1 MHPRVAVSAVSS
13 WRWSLDEDLRFWAD
27 GGIDHV
33 VLSLRKL
40 EQAGVTDAVR
50 RVRAAGLRVAAV
62 AELGW
67 WALDDPRTWPAQ
79 QDRLRRAVGAAAA
92 TGAPTLVLTSGPP
105 GRLAWDDALDALA
118 SALEP
123 VRANAA
129 AHDVVLALENT
140 GPLRLDLSFV
150 TTLADTVDAARALAI
165 GVCVEVNSCFA
176 ERGLPATIGAG
187 IDTLAHVQLSD
198 FVVGSLSTPD
208 RAVPGD
214 GDIPLERI
222 VGCLLDAGYAGPF
235 ELELVG
241 PRIDAEG
248 YDTAIRRGVDY
259 LDGLLSRLDAR
270 GQGPGTPRT
279 RTGAA

>member
-1 MHPRVAVSAVSS
+1 VSAVSS
-13 WRWSLDEDLRFWAD
+13 WRWSLDEDLRYWAD
-27 GGIDHV
+27 AGIDHV

-62 AELGW
+62 GELGW
-67 WALDDPRTWPAQ
+67 WALDEPRTWPAQ
-79 QDRLRRAVGAAAA
+79 QDRLRRAVDAAAA

-105 GRLAWDDALDALA
+105 GRLAWDDALDAFA
-118 SALEP
+118 SALDP
-123 VRANAA
+123 VRADAA
-129 AHDVVLALENT
+129 AQGVVLALENT

-165 GVCVEVNSCFA
+165 RVCVEVNSCFA
-176 ERGLPATIGAG
+176 ERGLPATIRAGA
-187 IDTLAHVQLSD
+187 DTLAHVQLSD

-222 VGCLLDAGYAGPF
+222 VGSLLDAGYAGPF

-248 YDTAIRRGVDY
+248 YAAAIRRGVDH
-259 LDGLLSRLDAR
+259 LGGLLSRHDAR